1 MITTLLLS
9 AIGVLFIGII
19 ISLHT
24 FDDYEF
30 DEDEFKARL
39 AEMFKDQPEMLD
51 HLDDPI
57 VEPKDYVGIPSRLSK
72 ILDGADCSR
81 YKRLTESWLSDWK
94 VISTCAKKSLYHLS
108 FSEVAAMYGK
118 SEEEL
123 IRFLNARCPN
133 TLYRR
138 EYNRFL
144 EQEIRKNISHALPPE
159 GGRLSGD
166 ERP

>member
-9 AIGVLFIGII
+9 TIGVLFIGII
-19 ISLHT
+19 ISLHAV
-24 FDDYEF
+24 DDF
-30 DEDEFKARL
+30 VLDDDKFKARL

-72 ILDGADCSR
+72 ILEGADTGR
-81 YKRLTESWLSDWK
+81 YKRLTASRFLDWK
-94 VISTCAKKSLYHLS
+94 IIRICARKSLYHLS
-108 FSEVAAMYGK
+108 FAEIAAMYGK

-133 TLYRR
+133 VLYRR
-138 EYNRFL
+138 EYYRQLDQAN
-144 EQEIRKNISHALPPE
+144 EDIHKQ
-159 GGRLSGD
+159 
-166 ERP
+166 